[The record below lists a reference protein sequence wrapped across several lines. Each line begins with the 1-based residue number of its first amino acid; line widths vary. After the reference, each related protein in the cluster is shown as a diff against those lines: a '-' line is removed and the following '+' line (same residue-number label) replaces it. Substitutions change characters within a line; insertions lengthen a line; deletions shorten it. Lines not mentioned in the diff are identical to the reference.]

1 MKYKSLMKKIANR
14 TKIEHLFLKYFK
26 KEIDAIELYDKVQEI
41 LEGKNISDNE
51 VAFIREYLRKEYEE
65 TEIL

>member
-1 MKYKSLMKKIANR
+1 MKKIGDR
-14 TKIEHLFLKYFK
+14 TKIENLFLKYFK
-26 KEIDAIELYDKVQEI
+26 KEIDAIELYDKAQEI